1 MRGMFAL
8 FWAALFIMAGSPAF
22 AQIAVKVGAYNFPP
36 YYHTK
41 ERRGVV
47 ADLIDFLNHAQ
58 DDFAF
63 ELVPTSPRRR
73 YADMEMG
80 RFDVMM
86 FEMQE
91 WGWSDHPVE
100 TTPSMLVGGEL
111 YVARAE
117 DGRGESFFE
126 DIVRKKLVGIA
137 GYHYRFAGFNSD
149 EQFLK
154 STFDIRLTS
163 THDGNLMSILAGRSD
178 VAIVTQ
184 SYLKR
189 WQRKNPDASER
200 LLVSERLDQQYRL
213 PILVGPRSPA
223 TASELWDALML
234 ANDDNALARF
244 FESRDLGDLLAF

>member
-1 MRGMFAL
+1 MRGNFAL
-8 FWAALFIMAGSPAF
+8 FWVVLLTLVGSPAL
-22 AQIAVKVGAYNFPP
+22 AGVTVTVGAYHFPP
-36 YYHTK
+36 YYHNK
-41 ERRGVV
+41 EARGLVV
-47 ADLIDFLNHAQ
+47 DLIDFLNQEQ
-58 DDFAF
+58 DGFTF
-63 ELVPTSPRRR
+63 KLVPTSPRRR
-73 YADMEMG
+73 YADMEAG

-91 WGWSDHPVE
+91 WGWAGQPVE
-100 TTPSMLVGGEL
+100 TTPPILVGGEL

-117 DGRGESFFE
+117 AGRGEGFFE
-126 DIVRKKLVGIA
+126 DIVQKKLVGIA
-137 GYHYRFAGFNSD
+137 GYHYRFADFNSD

-184 SYLKR
+184 SFLKR
-189 WQRKNPDASER
+189 WQRKNPDTSER

-213 PILVGPRSPA
+213 PILVGPKSPA
-223 TASELWDALML
+223 TASKLWDTLMRV
-234 ANDDNALARF
+234 NDDNALARF